1 MHGNTT
7 FRRFCQHT
15 NLKRGEKMKN
25 RIRFTIVLVIIF
37 SLIPLCLQAGGTG
50 EETQEGGG
58 VIKVGI
64 LGPMTG
70 PQVDI
75 GLTMRDGSILA
86 MEEINKA
93 GGIAGKKFEWII
105 IDDEATPAT
114 SVNGAKKLIFDHNIE
129 ILLGPPNSGCALG
142 VGEVTQA
149 NGIVNVVPGQN
160 ATLTRPEWDYVF
172 RSSVKDVEMAKC
184 KMAFLEGN
192 YKRIAVIHETNGYG
206 EHWYQTMLEM
216 MNERGLKFV
225 ADESLETSTFDLTPQ
240 ATRIAKANPDMELY
254 LGSYGVAV
262 ANLIKAE
269 KTLGLKVDRMGPV
282 YAGQSA
288 IELGGSDVEGAML
301 IDTVDLNKPT
311 WKEYKQKY
319 MKRFGVGEVFTFHS
333 AAQPYDAV
341 YLLAQ
346 GLEKTN
352 GEAGEALKNALE
364 EGVSVDGVIG
374 RVGSPGARWS
384 KDRHDALMA
393 EDLVINAIGPGG
405 KFVTIPR

>member
-1 MHGNTT
+1 
-7 FRRFCQHT
+7 
-15 NLKRGEKMKN
+15 MKN

-37 SLIPLCLQAGGTG
+37 SFLPLCLQAGGT
-50 EETQEGGG
+50 EEEVQEGAG

-86 MEEINKA
+86 MEEINAA
-93 GGIAGKKFEWII
+93 GGIAGKKFEWIV

-114 SVNGAKKLIFDHNIE
+114 SVNGAKKLIFDHKID
-129 ILLGPPNSGCALG
+129 ILLGPPNSGCALA

-149 NGIVNVVPGQN
+149 NGIITVVAGQN
-160 ATLTRPEWDYVF
+160 ALLTKPEWDYVF
-172 RSSVKDVEMAKC
+172 RSSVPDVEMAKC
-184 KMAFLEGN
+184 TMNLETK

-206 EHWYQTMLEM
+206 EHWYQAMLEM
-216 MNERGLKFV
+216 MSGRGLKFV

-240 ATRIAKANPDMELY
+240 ATRIARANPDIELY

-269 KTLGLKVDRMGPV
+269 KTLGLEVDRMGPV

-301 IDTVDLNKPT
+301 IDTVDLNKPA

-364 EGVSVDGVIG
+364 EGVSVNGVIG

-393 EDLVINAIGPGG
+393 EDLVISSIGPGG
-405 KFVTIPR
+405 NFITK